1 MSESSTA
8 STKLTGNRLRA
19 AEIAVV
25 AAGLTLL
32 AGFTLIEWELSHPP
46 PPDFSEMPVDEKKR
60 EFFAYLSPIVSEVNF
75 QLAANRDRVENL
87 RAANARGER
96 LSFADRRWL
105 ERLAYRLEVDL
116 DSMGLAEALE
126 TLYRRAGV
134 VPESIVLV
142 QAAVESGWG
151 TSRFAVEANNYF
163 GQRCY
168 RIDCGIV
175 PEDRPAG
182 ARFGLAEY
190 ASPVESVESYILNL
204 NTHESYQTFRDL
216 RNQLRLAG
224 EPVTGLAVVE
234 GLTNYSERGEEYVE
248 QIADMIESNGLE

>member
-1 MSESSTA
+1 MSD
-8 STKLTGNRLRA
+8 STKELTSPGGNRLRA

-25 AAGLTLL
+25 AAGLSLL
-32 AGFTLIEWELSHPP
+32 TGFMLIEWELSHPP
-46 PPDFSEMPVDEKKR
+46 PPDFAEMAVDQKKR
-60 EFFAYLSPIVSEVNF
+60 EFFAYLSPIVSDINF
-75 QLAANRDRVENL
+75 QLAADRDRVDRL

-105 ERLAYRLEVDL
+105 ERLASRLEVEIE
-116 DSMGLAEALE
+116 SMGIAEALE
-126 TLYRRAGV
+126 TLYRRTGV

-151 TSRFAVEANNYF
+151 TSRFATEANNYF

-175 PEDRPAG
+175 PEERPEG
-182 ARFGLAEY
+182 ERFGLAEF

-204 NTHESYQTFRDL
+204 NTHESYRDFRDL
-216 RNQLRLAG
+216 RNQLRIAG
-224 EPVTGLAVVE
+224 EPVTGLAVVD
-234 GLTNYSERGEEYVE
+234 GLTNYSERGDEYVE
-248 QIADMIESNGLE
+248 QIAEMIESNGLE